1 MEMAIEQAYMDAYK
15 ELGFEKERAVPILA
29 FDKNG
34 RCCLAMAIG
43 KYQLKEFNF
52 AFGNCLQSLIKN
64 RYLMLRNAELFSYFV
79 TDRYSSRQFL

>member
-52 AFGNCLQSLIKN
+52 AFGNSFIGLKYLKSHNFDPGTIISCLQSLI
-64 RYLMLRNAELFSYFV
+64 
-79 TDRYSSRQFL
+79 